1 MDKMSQFIAR
11 DVGVA
16 KVLAYSGIALV
27 ISLIVAQGFLM
38 GFIPPPSPALSAEE
52 LAQIFIDRKIGIRI
66 GTMIECIGF
75 TFWGTWAISI
85 VVCMRRMERGI
96 PVLTYASIANA
107 GGAWVF
113 FLLMPITWAMIAFR
127 PETMDPKFIQI
138 MNDYVWFIFIL
149 SWPPFAVF
157 MIFIATAIFRDHN
170 VPTIYPRWVAFQ
182 SLVRGA
188 HQSRGTDRVRQDRAL
203 CLRRADLV
211 LVHLHRLLR
220 LDRRHELRDDQ
231 GAEPRRGERAG
242 DDLDGPC
249 LERSQRDAGRGG
261 GRRLVA
267 GRERPPARSRA
278 GRGGRVAVDQR

>member
-1 MDKMSQFIAR
+1 MLELLTDPNVWAAFATLTVMEIVLGIDNIVFISVLVSRLPAEQADRAR
-11 DVGVA
+11 RLG
-16 KVLAYSGIALV
+16 LALALIFRIALLLV

-149 SWPPFAVF
+149 SWPPFAFF
-157 MIFIATAIFRDHN
+157 MIFIAVAIFRDHN
-170 VPTIYPRWVAFQ
+170 VPTIYPRWVAFFNLWCAVLI
-182 SLVRGA
+182 SPAALIEFVKTGPFA
-188 HQSRGTDRVRQDRAL
+188 YDGLISFWFIYIVFFGWIMVMSVLTLKALTRA
-203 CLRRADLV
+203 AAAAAAQ
-211 LVHLHRLLR
+211 
-220 LDRRHELRDDQ
+220 Q
-231 GAEPRRGERAG
+231 G
-242 DDLDGPC
+242 
-249 LERSQRDAGRGG
+249 
-261 GRRLVA
+261 
-267 GRERPPARSRA
+267 
-278 GRGGRVAVDQR
+278 